1 LFLHQELPEF
11 PTKCVTTTKTLAVKA
26 TIQYID
32 FEGRSD
38 GESIRKLIESMK
50 PKRTIVVRGSPESC
64 QALYSFCLSTG
75 KSTDSSISDNKAFIA
90 RRGETIDATIESHIY
105 QVRLKD
111 SLLSSLKFGKTR
123 DAEVAWIDAR
133 LTYQVITT
141 KQPKLLIE
149 PFCYHPLKFWF
160 IGRRFAGLG

>member
-1 LFLHQELPEF
+1 MVNPFANWSNLWNPNEPSSFEDHQNPVKLFTAFVFQQ
-11 PTKCVTTTKTLAVKA
+11 V
-26 TIQYID
+26 
-32 FEGRSD
+32 SD
-38 GESIRKLIESMK
+38 
-50 PKRTIVVRGSPESC
+50 PFFFFFF
-64 QALYSFCLSTG
+64 SFSFFVIIKWNVHLG

-160 IGRRFAGLG
+160 IGRRFAGLGWYGK